1 MTEKPQDKRCGI
13 QFIKNPSEK
22 RRRLLGRRKNSFWNF
37 EERSAKCATSQ
48 CEIAPRSLAEA
59 ADTMGESER
68 EPVVVRTSRK
78 GYHKGDVN
86 GYIEEMNIRFSAREE
101 ELTGRIREL
110 EKAFA
115 EGAASGNPSS
125 GASGNAAGE
134 VPAGKNPANGNATG
148 EAPSG
153 ESFTGEKAT
162 SEAPA
167 GGSSSVAP
175 EAPSSDLREEL
186 ARLERENRALREELA
201 ALSARVAAEEK
212 EAKKAPDSTDPVYRE
227 MSEKLGGILLRANLE
242 AERMVSE
249 AKAEA
254 EKQRSEAKKSAEG
267 IRLEAAVSA
276 RLAAAAVKTRL
287 AELTGDWTKGLEA
300 LSEEATADYLRLC
313 EDMKKRAAEALPD
326 LSKIDWTKA

>member
-1 MTEKPQDKRCGI
+1 
-13 QFIKNPSEK
+13 
-22 RRRLLGRRKNSFWNF
+22 
-37 EERSAKCATSQ
+37 
-48 CEIAPRSLAEA
+48 
-59 ADTMGESER
+59 MGESER
-68 EPVVVRTSRK
+68 EPVVFRTSRK

-134 VPAGKNPANGNATG
+134 VPTGKNPANGNATG
-148 EAPSG
+148 EAPTG
-153 ESFTGEKAT
+153 EAPAGEPFAGEKAT
-162 SEAPA
+162 SEAPT

-201 ALSARVAAEEK
+201 ALSSRVAAEEK

-326 LSKIDWTKA
+326 LSEVDWTKA